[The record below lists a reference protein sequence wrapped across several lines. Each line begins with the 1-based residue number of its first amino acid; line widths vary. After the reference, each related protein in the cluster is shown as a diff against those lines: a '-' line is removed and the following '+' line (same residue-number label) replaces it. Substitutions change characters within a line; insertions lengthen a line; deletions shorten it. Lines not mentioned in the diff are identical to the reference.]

1 MSLNKTNN
9 RSKWKRNNA
18 KLKNKDKL
26 AVYTYPSLHD
36 DVLEAIGGT
45 ISPTP
50 YFNEVEDDGTA
61 IREYDTNIMGRFQC
75 SDQNWYGLCF
85 CFPSQSIC
93 TQRSDHPANH
103 SIWCSSQPG
112 WGSGVVA
119 IHIRQFDDNSY
130 NADVFGQRCK
140 KCNKLGVLA
149 VNQPSYVDR
158 ISYRLKKWAGI
169 DAERPEYVKRE
180 MPPHRA
186 ELCEGCKRG
195 RCRQSR
201 SGSGYLH

>member
-1 MSLNKTNN
+1 MGLGKNNN

-36 DVLEAIGGT
+36 DVLEASGGT

-50 YFNEVEDDGTA
+50 YFNEVEDDGTS

-75 SDQNWYGLCF
+75 SDQNC
-85 CFPSQSIC
+85 
-93 TQRSDHPANH
+93 
-103 SIWCSSQPG
+103 SQPG

-140 KCNKLGVLA
+140 
-149 VNQPSYVDR
+149 
-158 ISYRLKKWAGI
+158 
-169 DAERPEYVKRE
+169 
-180 MPPHRA
+180 
-186 ELCEGCKRG
+186 
-195 RCRQSR
+195 RCTS
-201 SGSGYLH
+201 